1 MDLRE
6 TLPPKGSFY
15 KLVVE
20 LHQTQQKASL
30 LYEDS
35 GVTRAGGM
43 ITKVYSKDNRQF
55 LQLDSGLEIP
65 IDQIYALNGLFSA
78 DYSEC

>member
-6 TLPPKGSFY
+6 TLPPKSSFY

-65 IDQIYALNGLFSA
+65 IDQIYALNGLFSS

>member
-35 GVTRAGGM
+35 GVTRASGM
-43 ITKVYSKDNRQF
+43 ITNVYSKDNRQF
-55 LQLDSGLEIP
+55 LQLDTGLEIP
-65 IDQIYALNGLFSA
+65 IDQIYALNGLFSS

>member
-35 GVTRAGGM
+35 GVTRASGM
-43 ITKVYSKDNRQF
+43 ITKVYSKDNRRF
-55 LQLDSGLEIP
+55 LQLDTGLEIP
-65 IDQIYALNGLFSA
+65 IDQIYALNGLFSS

>member
-15 KLVVE
+15 KLIVE

-35 GVTRAGGM
+35 GVTRAEGM
-43 ITKVYSKDNRQF
+43 ITKVYSIDNRQF

-65 IDQIYALNGLFSA
+65 IDQIYALNGLFSS

>member
-35 GVTRAGGM
+35 GVTRASGM

-55 LQLDSGLEIP
+55 LQLDIGLEIP
-65 IDQIYALNGLFSA
+65 IDQIYALNGLFSS

>member
-35 GVTRAGGM
+35 GVTRASGI

-65 IDQIYALNGLFSA
+65 IDQIYALNGLFSS

>member
-6 TLPPKGSFY
+6 TLVPKGSFY
-15 KLVVE
+15 ELVLE

-30 LYEDS
+30 LYENS
-35 GVTRAGGM
+35 GVTRASGM
-43 ITKVYSKDNRQF
+43 ITKVYSKDKRQF
-55 LQLDSGLEIP
+55 LQLDTGLEIP
-65 IDQIYALNGLFSA
+65 IDQIYAINGLFSS

>member
-35 GVTRAGGM
+35 GVTRASGI
-43 ITKVYSKDNRQF
+43 ITMVYSKDNRQF
-55 LQLDSGLEIP
+55 LQLDNGLEIP

>member
-35 GVTRAGGM
+35 GVTRASGM

-65 IDQIYALNGLFSA
+65 IDQIYALNGLFSS

>member
-6 TLPPKGSFY
+6 TLPPKGNFY

-35 GVTRAGGM
+35 GVTRASGM
-43 ITKVYSKDNRQF
+43 ITKVYSKENRQF
-55 LQLDSGLEIP
+55 LQLDYGLEIP
-65 IDQIYALNGLFSA
+65 IDQIYALNGLFSS

>member
-30 LYEDS
+30 LYENS
-35 GVTRAGGM
+35 GVTRASGL

-65 IDQIYALNGLFSA
+65 IDQIYALNGLFSS

>member
-30 LYEDS
+30 LYENS
-35 GVTRAGGM
+35 GVTRASGM

-65 IDQIYALNGLFSA
+65 IDQIYALNGLFSS

>member
-1 MDLRE
+1 MVLRE
-6 TLPPKGSFY
+6 TLSPKGSFY

-35 GVTRAGGM
+35 GVTRASGM

-55 LQLDSGLEIP
+55 LQLDNGLEIP
-65 IDQIYALNGLFSA
+65 IDQIYALNGLFSS